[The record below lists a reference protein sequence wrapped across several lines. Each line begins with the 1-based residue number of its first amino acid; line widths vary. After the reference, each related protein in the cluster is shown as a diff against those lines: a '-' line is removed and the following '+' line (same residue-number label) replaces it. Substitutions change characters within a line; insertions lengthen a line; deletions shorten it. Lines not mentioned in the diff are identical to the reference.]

1 MPNSLENAASKA
13 MGAAKDVKATLK
25 GLTGVFKHLMEEH
38 GKVAALLKR
47 VSMSS
52 DVKVR
57 SELYPTIRR
66 ELLSHER
73 GEMDVVYPELARFPE
88 TGSISAE
95 HAREA
100 QELETAIQA
109 VDTLPFGDAR
119 WSPAFE
125 RLVQL
130 VEAHVKEEEGE
141 FFPKAQ
147 QVIGEEAAKAL
158 LPRFEAAKH
167 S

>member
-1 MPNSLENAASKA
+1 MPNSIENAASKA
-13 MGAAKDVKATLK
+13 MGAAKDVKATFK

-52 DVKVR
+52 DVKLR

-73 GEMDVVYPELARFPE
+73 AEMDVVYPELARYPE
-88 TGSISAE
+88 TAAISAE

-100 QELETAIQA
+100 QELEAAIQA
-109 VDTLPFGDAR
+109 VDALAFGDAQ
-119 WSPAFE
+119 WSQAFE
-125 RLVQL
+125 RLVSL
-130 VEAHVKEEEGE
+130 VEAHVNEEESE

-147 QVIGEEAAKAL
+147 KAIGEDATKAL

-167 S
+167 G